1 MLYGKSQKRMRVNM
15 NLFRGDAHKIY
26 IRLKKNPETI
36 RESKY
41 LKELHEVRSFYESIE
56 SDVLKLIFFRLIKE
70 KNGSGM
76 IPIFV
81 SSIPFLFLIFSQHL
95 QKILFEEG
103 SRNWMIFIV
112 CYITGITLALFFH
125 FREKA
130 WASSHIEIIKD
141 ILEER
146 KEKLNNLTEDEE

>member
-1 MLYGKSQKRMRVNM
+1 MSF
-15 NLFRGDAHKIY
+15 FRGDAHKIY
-26 IRLKKNPETI
+26 IRLKKNPKTI

-41 LKELHEVRSFYESIE
+41 LRELYEVRSFYESVE
-56 SDVLKLIFFRLIKE
+56 SDVLKLIYYRLIKE
-70 KNGSGM
+70 QNGSGM

-95 QKILFEEG
+95 HKFLFQEG
-103 SRNWMIFIV
+103 SRNWLIFIV
-112 CYITGITLALFFH
+112 CYITGITFALFLH

-146 KEKLNNLTEDEE
+146 KNETNQQSEQE